1 MLKKEDIS
9 KSISISR
16 FQMCKNIVKLGVP
29 VIIEN
34 ILIVLLGVV
43 DMYFV
48 GKIGSEA
55 IAGVGITNLI
65 VNIYTAFF
73 IAIGI
78 GTTAVVSRNIG
89 AKKIVLASEDTKQ
102 AIILAVIIGGIVAL
116 INLVFAKDI
125 MEVMGAESS
134 VVDGALSYFIVIT
147 VPLLFLCLNIVL
159 SSVLRGAGDTRTP
172 MKAGLIANITNIV
185 LDYILIF
192 GIMNFS
198 GLGIVGAAF
207 ATTISRIISV
217 VILMNSIMKGK
228 NKTQLYLKGEW
239 KIKKDIIKSITM
251 IGVPAGIEKLI
262 MRSGQ
267 VVYGAMIV
275 SIGTS
280 AYAAHNIAGTIESV
294 TYLPA
299 MGFGVAASTLIGQNL
314 GANKYEDARSYGLYA
329 YYISAIFMSGM
340 GVFMYVFAPT
350 LAKLFTKDI
359 MVIEQSVEV
368 VRLIALF
375 QPMLCV
381 TVVIASALQGA
392 GDTKFPMYSSLIGI
406 WGIRVIG
413 VYILSVN
420 LGYGLLGV
428 WIAYAADI
436 SVRAIILM
444 FRYINGKWTSIEI

>member
-1 MLKKEDIS
+1 MIRREDMSENLS
-9 KSISISR
+9 KW
-16 FQMCKNIVKLGVP
+16 QMIKNIINLGVP
-29 VIIEN
+29 VIVEN

-48 GKIGSEA
+48 GKIGTDA

-89 AKKIVLASEDTKQ
+89 AKKLSLASEDTKQ
-102 AIILAVIIGGIVAL
+102 AIMLGLIIGAIVAL
-116 INLVFAKDI
+116 INLAFGKNIMQIIGAK
-125 MEVMGAESS
+125 SS
-134 VVDGALSYFIVIT
+134 VVDGALPYYMVIT
-147 VPLLFLCLNIVL
+147 IPLVFLCLNVIL

-172 MKAGLIANITNIV
+172 MKAGLISNLINIV

-198 GLGIVGAAF
+198 GLGIVGAAL

-217 VILMNSIMKGK
+217 IVLMNSIMKGK
-228 NKTQLYLKGEW
+228 NSTALDLSGKW
-239 KIKKDIIKSITM
+239 KIRKDVIKSITM
-251 IGVPAGIEKLI
+251 IGIPAGVEKLI

-267 VVYGAMIV
+267 VVYGSMIV

-280 AYAAHNIAGTIESV
+280 AYAAHNVAGTIESV

-299 MGFGVAASTLIGQNL
+299 MGFGIAASTLIGQNL
-314 GANKYEDARSYGLYA
+314 GAKKIKEARMYGLYS
-329 YYISAIFMSGM
+329 YYISAVFMSLM
-340 GVFMYVFAPT
+340 GILMYLFAPS

-359 MVIEQSVEV
+359 IVIKQSVQV

-406 WGIRVIG
+406 WGIRVLG
-413 VYILSVN
+413 VYILAIN
-420 LGYGLLGV
+420 LNFGLLGV

-436 SVRAIILM
+436 SIRAIILM
-444 FRYINGKWTSIEI
+444 IRYLRGKWTFIEI